1 MTDVVVVLLL
11 VGAVVVGWHVERN
24 TPARKPSLKRC
35 RKCDGDGVLPLWDG
49 DTGPVARTCVDCE
62 GDGWVPA

>member
-1 MTDVVVVLLL
+1 MWFLSILLL
-11 VGAVVVGWHVERN
+11 GGVWIGYSLTSPRRN
-24 TPARKPSLKRC
+24 PPIKVC

-49 DTGPVARTCVDCE
+49 DTSSLVRTCVDCE